1 MTHTMSRGSTAA
13 SSTTTLPKTKTRA
26 TRSSAATSR
35 QTSPTQPSLP
45 EDDSTPVISNTCYN
59 CGVASTPLWR
69 RDAGGNVIC
78 NACGLYFKLHA
89 IARPISMKRAVI
101 KRRRRR
107 ATNLPAK
114 TLPPPLV
121 VGRSSS
127 LPLSASSVDTS
138 TSQHA
143 LPSDGV
149 SDYSPTYSPAA
160 HQQLAPLHR
169 PQIRLPGIESLMRA
183 AELISLPDHTPV
195 VDDALLAQVP
205 RCLDRKRSYSQ
216 TSTPSPSALRLMH
229 ENLLHSLATVATAEI
244 SLSNKRRAIASTPGS
259 AIGSAGQSVPYPY
272 HDEHNFQHTGY
283 REELERE
290 CERLA
295 KIEYDSHSS
304 ESHAQ

>member
-1 MTHTMSRGSTAA
+1 MTHTMSRSSTAA
-13 SSTTTLPKTKTRA
+13 SSTTALPKTKARG

-35 QTSPTQPSLP
+35 QTSPIHPSPP
-45 EDDSTPVISNTCYN
+45 EDDSTPAVSNTCFN
-59 CGVASTPLWR
+59 CGVDSTPLWR
-69 RDAGGNVIC
+69 RDGGGNVIC
-78 NACGLYFKLHA
+78 NACGLYFKLHGV
-89 IARPISMKRAVI
+89 ARPISMKRAVI

-114 TLPPPLV
+114 TLPPPPLV
-121 VGRSSS
+121 VGRSTS

-143 LPSDGV
+143 LPSNEV

-160 HQQLAPLHR
+160 QLAPLHQ

-183 AELISLPDHTPV
+183 AEIISLPDHTPA
-195 VDDALLAQVP
+195 DDTLLAQVP

-216 TSTPSPSALRLMH
+216 TSTPSPSALLQMH
-229 ENLLHSLATVATAEI
+229 TSLLHSLATVATAEI

-259 AIGSAGQSVPYPY
+259 AIGSAGQSAPYPY
-272 HDEHNFQHTGY
+272 HDEHNFQHIGY

-295 KIEYDSHSS
+295 KIEYDSHRP
-304 ESHAQ
+304 EPHAQ